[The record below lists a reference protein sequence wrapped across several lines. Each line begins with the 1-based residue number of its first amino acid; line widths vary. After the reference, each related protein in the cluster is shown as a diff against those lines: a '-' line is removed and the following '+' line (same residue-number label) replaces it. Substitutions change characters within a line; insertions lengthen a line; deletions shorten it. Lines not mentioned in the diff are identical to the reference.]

1 MGVTS
6 PISPRSREPW
16 QYTLAAVFTAAA
28 SADVLLIVQWL
39 RGQDSDPGA
48 IVLWH
53 AVTLAT
59 ALACVLAVWR
69 RQAWAPYAVAAWGVA
84 NTTLVLSVPFLV
96 DVPKDAVSAIWAGA
110 GVVGV
115 LAAVCIW
122 VVWRKVKSQ

>member
-1 MGVTS
+1 MTAPV
-6 PISPRSREPW
+6 PPRPREPW

-28 SADVLLIVQWL
+28 AGDVVLIVQWL

-53 AVTLAT
+53 VVTLAT
-59 ALACVLAVWR
+59 AIACLVSVWR
-69 RQAWAPYAVAAWGVA
+69 RRSWAPYAVAAWGVA

-96 DVPKDAVSAIWAGA
+96 EVPKEGLPAIWAGA

-115 LAAVCIW
+115 LAAVCVW
-122 VVWRKVKSQ
+122 VVWRRVNSQQ